1 MKIQSIDRTLKK
13 YEDAAT
19 SDLISLTHKD
29 GTPRSVTDRNVRYAE
44 ITDEAI
50 LNYHS
55 KESSDVVKDVD

>member
-1 MKIQSIDRTLKK
+1 MIESMNVRGLVR
-13 YEDAAT
+13 YE
-19 SDLISLTHKD
+19 
-29 GTPRSVTDRNVRYAE
+29 TDKSVRYAE